1 MSSAT
6 SSEIPRSDMP
16 PSSRARSSSIRSGA
30 RLELIACRSRSAS
43 AGVKPAQSIAIC
55 IICSW
60 NSGTPSVLPSA
71 WCIDS
76 CGRYGSSSPWR
87 RRMYGCTEPP
97 WIGPGLI
104 SATSTT
110 RS

>member
-1 MSSAT
+1 M
-6 SSEIPRSDMP
+6 
-16 PSSRARSSSIRSGA
+16 RSGA
-30 RLELIACRSRSAS
+30 RLALIAWRSRSAS
-43 AGVKPAQSIAIC
+43 SGVNPAQSMASC

-71 WCIDS
+71 GRIDS
-76 CGRYGSSSPWR
+76 CGMAASSRPSWR
-87 RRMYGCTEPP
+87 RRYGCTEPP

-104 SATSTT
+104 SATSMT

>member
-1 MSSAT
+1 MSLAT
-6 SSEIPRSDMP
+6 SPGIPRAAIPVSIA
-16 PSSRARSSSIRSGA
+16 SRSSSIRSGP
-30 RLELIACRSRSAS
+30 RLELIAWRSRSAS
-43 AGVKPAQSIAIC
+43 AGLNPAQSIASC

-60 NSGTPSVLPSA
+60 NSGIPSVLPRA
-71 WCIDS
+71 RRIDG
-76 CGRYGSSSPWR
+76 CGSVGSSSPLR

-97 WIGPGLI
+97 WIGPGRI

>member
-6 SSEIPRSDMP
+6 SSGIPRAAIP
-16 PSSRARSSSIRSGA
+16 ASSRPRSSSIRSGP
-30 RLELIACRSRSAS
+30 RLELIAWRSRSAS
-43 AGVKPAQSIAIC
+43 AGLNPAQSTASC

-60 NSGTPSVLPSA
+60 NSGTPRVLPRA
-71 WCIDS
+71 RRMDS
-76 CGRYGSSSPWR
+76 CGRYGGSSPRR